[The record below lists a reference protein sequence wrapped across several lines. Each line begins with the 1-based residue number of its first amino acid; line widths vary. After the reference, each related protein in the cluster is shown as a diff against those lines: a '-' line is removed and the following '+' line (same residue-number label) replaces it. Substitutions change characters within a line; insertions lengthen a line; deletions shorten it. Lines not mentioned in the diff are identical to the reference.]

1 MMTRGMLGLMGGA
14 EFLAG
19 NFFDAEFIQAADA
32 KEVVV
37 LPTAAAYLDR
47 SQLQEQAREWFY
59 NFGVQAKILDVYSR
73 VDAMSADNA
82 AAVREA
88 RMIYVVGGSPMH
100 LRSVM
105 MRSAV
110 WDALEAAWAD
120 GATLVGSGAG
130 GDVMCDAMVDPR
142 GGAFTVGLGLLHNLA
157 FIPRYN
163 LWSRDKVRRTVLL
176 ASPSLPVVGIAL
188 QTALIA
194 EIVEGEISWRTTGQG
209 EVAVFLDGKEADIS
223 VLPSLEQLL
232 D

>member
-1 MMTRGMLGLMGGA
+1 MTRGMLCLMGGA
-14 EFLAG
+14 EFQAG
-19 NFFDAEFIQAADA
+19 NFFDEEFVKAADA
-32 KEVVV
+32 EEIVV

-47 SQLQEQAREWFY
+47 GQLQKQAQEWFCS
-59 NFGVQAKILDVYSR
+59 FGARAKILDVYSR
-73 VDAMSADNA
+73 ADALSAENA
-82 AAVREA
+82 AVVREA

-105 MRSAV
+105 MHSAV
-110 WDALEAAWAD
+110 WEALEAAWAD

-163 LWSRDKVRRTVLL
+163 LWSRDKIRRTVRL

-194 EIVEGEISWRTTGQG
+194 DIAEGEVSWRTAGQG
-209 EVAVFLDGKEADIS
+209 EVAVFLGGEPADLS

>member
-1 MMTRGMLGLMGGA
+1 MTRGMLGLMGGA
-14 EFLAG
+14 EFKAG
-19 NFFDAEFIQAADA
+19 NFFDEEFIKAADA

-47 SQLQEQAREWFY
+47 NQLHKQAQEWFY
-59 NFGVQAKILDVYSR
+59 NFGAQAKILDVYSR
-73 VDAMSADNA
+73 GDALSEENA
-82 AAVREA
+82 AVVRGA
-88 RMIYVVGGSPMH
+88 QMIYVVGGSPMH

-120 GATLVGSGAG
+120 GASLVGSGAG

-142 GGAFTVGLGLLHNLA
+142 GGAFTVGLGLLHNLT

-163 LWSRDKVRRTVLL
+163 LWSRDKIRRTVQL
-176 ASPSLPVVGIAL
+176 ASPNLPVVGVAL

-194 EIVEGEISWRTTGQG
+194 EIAEGEISWRTVGQG
-209 EVAVFLDGKEADIS
+209 EVAMFLDGKEADIS
-223 VLPSLEQLL
+223 VLPSLEQIL

>member
-1 MMTRGMLGLMGGA
+1 MTRGMLGLVGGA
-14 EFLAG
+14 EFQAG
-19 NFFDAEFIQAADA
+19 NFFDEQFIKAADA
-32 KEVVV
+32 EEVLV

-47 SQLQEQAREWFY
+47 SQIQKQAQEWFY
-59 NFGVQAKILDVYSR
+59 NFGAQAKVLDVYSR
-73 VDAMSADNA
+73 ADALSADNA
-82 AAVREA
+82 AVVREA

-130 GDVMCDAMVDPR
+130 SDVMFDAMVDPR
-142 GGAFTVGLGLLHNLA
+142 GGAFTLGLGLLHNLT

-163 LWSRDKVRRTVLL
+163 LWSRDKVRRTVQL
-176 ASPSLPVVGIAL
+176 ASPDLPVVGVA
-188 QTALIA
+188 QQAALIA
-194 EIVEGEISWRTTGQG
+194 EISEGEIAWSTVGQA
-209 EVAVFLDGKEADIS
+209 EVVVFLNGKPADLS
-223 VLPSLEQLL
+223 VLPDLEQLL